1 MTKTLKRRV
10 GALECLTAPIT
21 KVQRIIVRFIAAKDG
36 APDLSIT
43 PTEQVFTVD
52 QTRRGDNSR

>member
-10 GALECLTAPIT
+10 GALESLTAPIT

-43 PTEQVFTVD
+43 PTEQVFTV
-52 QTRRGDNSR
+52 QTRRAR